1 MRLEA
6 NMLRTILVPLDGS
19 ALGEHALPVAA
30 RLARGTGA
38 TLHVVRVHVPHTRAP
53 LSLEGMP
60 VTDPDMD
67 SLRWEAERAYVT
79 RMRERLGAR
88 SELDTRIAV
97 LNGQVAEVLATYAAF
112 NQVDLIVMSTH
123 GREGMARAWLGSV
136 ADELLRRSCVPV
148 LLVRPEQD
156 AQAVATLEGAPR
168 IVIALDGSRLA
179 EQVLDHAVSLGRP
192 LGAEYTLLRVVNPLG
207 SMGDLPAVF
216 APRLGRAVAAQHV
229 AEAKA
234 YLAGI
239 ARGMKARG
247 LEARVK
253 VVESERAAD
262 AILDEAARHGTG
274 FVAMATH
281 GRSGLTR
288 LILGSVASR
297 VLHETAVPLLLYRPS
312 ADRRGLKAV
321 PAEVAAA
328 T

>member
-1 MRLEA
+1 
-6 NMLRTILVPLDGS
+6 MLRTILVPLDGS
-19 ALGEHALPVAA
+19 AFSETALPVAVG
-30 RLARGTGA
+30 LARPFGA
-38 TLHVVRVHVPHTRAP
+38 ALHVVRIHVPYTEPP

-60 VTDPDMD
+60 VTDPDKD
-67 SLRWEAERAYVT
+67 ARRWDAEREYLT
-79 RMRERLGAR
+79 RIRERLDPR
-88 SELDTRIAV
+88 SELDTRVEV
-97 LNGQVAEVLATYAAF
+97 LNGPVVGALATYAAF
-112 NQVDLIVMSTH
+112 NQIDLIVMSTH
-123 GREGMARAWLGSV
+123 GREGIGRAWLGSV
-136 ADELLRRSCVPV
+136 ADELLRRSSVPV
-148 LLVRPEQD
+148 VLVRPAQD
-156 AQAVATLEGAPR
+156 ARPVATSEGTPR
-168 IVIALDGSRLA
+168 IVIALDGSPLA
-179 EQVLDHAVSLGRP
+179 EQVLEHAVSVGRP

-216 APRLGRAVAAQHV
+216 APRLARAVAAQHV

-239 ARGMKARG
+239 ARSMKDRG

-288 LILGSVASR
+288 LFLGSVASR
-297 VLHETAVPLLLYRPS
+297 VLHETSVPLLLYRPR
-312 ADRRGLKAV
+312 ADRRALRAE
-321 PAEVAAA
+321 PAESAAA

>member
-1 MRLEA
+1 M
-6 NMLRTILVPLDGS
+6 LVPLDGS
-19 ALGEHALPVAA
+19 AFSERALPVAVG
-30 RLARGTGA
+30 LARRLGA
-38 TLHVVRVHVPHTRAP
+38 TLHIVRIHAFYAEPP
-53 LSLEGMP
+53 ISLEGMP
-60 VTDPDMD
+60 VTDPDKD
-67 SLRWEAERAYVT
+67 ARRWEAERAYVT
-79 RMRERLGAR
+79 RIREQLGPR
-88 SELDTRIAV
+88 SELDTRVAV
-97 LNGQVAEVLATYAAF
+97 LNGPVAEVLATYAAF

-136 ADELLRRSCVPV
+136 ADELLRRSGVPV
-148 LLVRPEQD
+148 LLVRPAQD
-156 AQAVATLEGAPR
+156 AQAVATVESTPR
-168 IVIALDGSRLA
+168 VVIALDGSRLA
-179 EQVLDHAVSLGRP
+179 EQVLEHAVSLGRP
-192 LGAEYTLLRVVNPLG
+192 LGADYTLLRVVNPLG

-229 AEAKA
+229 AEATA

-239 ARGMKARG
+239 ARAMKDKG

-288 LILGSVASR
+288 LLLGSVASG
-297 VLHETAVPLLLYRPS
+297 VLHETAVPLLLYRPR
-312 ADRRGLKAV
+312 AHGAALRAE
-321 PAEVAAA
+321 PAEIAAA

>member
-1 MRLEA
+1 
-6 NMLRTILVPLDGS
+6 MLRTILVPLDGS
-19 ALGEHALPVAA
+19 TLGERALPIAA
-30 RLARGTGA
+30 GLARRSGA
-38 TLHVVRVHVPHTRAP
+38 TLHVVRVHVPHTAPP

-60 VTDPDMD
+60 VTDPDKD
-67 SLRWEAERAYVT
+67 SQRWEAEREYVT
-79 RMRERLGAR
+79 RIRERLGPR

-97 LNGQVAEVLATYAAF
+97 LNGPVAEVLATYAAL

-123 GREGMARAWLGSV
+123 GREGMARAWFGSV
-136 ADELLRRSCVPV
+136 ADELLRRSSVPV
-148 LLVRPEQD
+148 LLVRPAQD
-156 AQAVATLEGAPR
+156 AQPVATSEGTPR

-179 EQVLDHAVSLGRP
+179 EQVLEHAVSLGRP

-239 ARGMKARG
+239 ARSMKDSG
-247 LEARVK
+247 LEVRVK

-288 LILGSVASR
+288 LFLGSVASR
-297 VLHETAVPLLLYRPS
+297 VLHETSVPLLLYRPR
-312 ADRRGLKAV
+312 ADRRVLRAE
-321 PAEVAAA
+321 PAESAAA